1 MGNPHCPGRHKNP
14 ESAVFLSHL
23 LFCYRNTFM
32 VSIDGSGL
40 ALSDIV
46 KVARDKEQVV
56 LSENGRKAIETSR
69 QFLNIIVATDRPVY
83 GINTGFGIF
92 SDQRIPHD
100 ASATLSRN
108 LILSHAVGT
117 GTSLPE
123 EVVRAA
129 MLVRANTLAKGFS
142 GVRVEIVQTIL
153 DMLNSGVTPEIPSQG
168 SLGSS
173 GDLCPLSHMALVFTT
188 DEADRECDSG
198 QAIFQGKMMDGKTAM
213 EAAGLTRIVL
223 GPKEGLALNNGATFS
238 AAIAALA
245 IIDAEYYLDLA
256 DYALAMT
263 LEGVMGCSAA
273 FDIRLHMARGHPGQI
288 KVAEHV
294 RQITAGSTMLDNS
307 GRIQDAYS
315 LRCAP
320 QVMGAARDT
329 IAFVREVVQREV
341 NAATDN
347 PLIFSPAEVIS
358 GGNFHGEPVGMAMDY
373 LGIAM
378 SEVAA
383 ISERRIFRL
392 TDNKLNAGL
401 PPMLVDSGAA
411 AGLNSGLMM
420 PQYTAVALVLENQTL
435 AGPDSV
441 HSLPTSAEQE
451 DHNANSM
458 TAARHARQIL
468 ENTAHVLAI
477 ELYTAARALDLRL
490 REKKDLHLGGG
501 TQRVYRRLRDEVPY
515 QPGDAWW
522 GPEIQRVHALINQ
535 RAFVLLEH

>member
-1 MGNPHCPGRHKNP
+1 M
-14 ESAVFLSHL
+14 LQ
-23 LFCYRNTFM
+23 
-32 VSIDGSGL
+32 IDGSQL
-40 ALSDIV
+40 TLHDVVAVARHHEEVRLSDEGLQAV
-46 KVARDKEQVV
+46 QASHHR
-56 LSENGRKAIETSR
+56 LET
-69 QFLNIIVATDRPVY
+69 IVATDRPVY

-92 SDQRIPHD
+92 ADRRIPRT
-100 ASATLSRN
+100 ASAQLSRN

-117 GTSLPE
+117 GPALPD

-129 MLVRANTLAKGFS
+129 MLVRANTLSKGYS
-142 GVRVEIVQTIL
+142 GVRVEIVQTLL
-153 DMLNSGVTPEIPSQG
+153 DMLNQGITPVVPSQG

-173 GDLCPLSHMALVFTT
+173 GDLCPLSHLALVFTS
-188 DEADRECDSG
+188 DEADRDEDSG
-198 QAIFQGKMMDGKTAM
+198 QAYYQGQLMSGKQAM
-213 EAAGLTRIVL
+213 AKAGLQRIRL

-245 IIDAEYYLDLA
+245 VADAEYLLDVA
-256 DYALAMT
+256 DYGLSMT
-263 LEGVMGCSAA
+263 LEAVLGCLAA
-273 FDIRLHMARGHPGQI
+273 FDPRLHAIRGHPGQMR
-288 KVAEHV
+288 VAEHV
-294 RQITAGSTMLDNS
+294 REITNGSSLLEMAN
-307 GRIQDAYS
+307 RIQDAYS

-329 IAFVREVVQREV
+329 VEFVHGVIEREI

-347 PLIFSPAEVIS
+347 PLIFGPDEVLS

-392 TDNKLNAGL
+392 TDGRLNSDL
-401 PPMLVDSGAA
+401 PAMLVDNPKA
-411 AGLNSGLMM
+411 AGVNSGLMM
-420 PQYTAVALVLENQTL
+420 PQYTAASLVLENQTL

-441 HSLPTSAEQE
+441 RSLPTSAEQE

-468 ENTAHVLAI
+468 ENATHVLAI

-490 REKKDLHLGGG
+490 RDHPDARLGTG
-501 TQRVYRRLRDEVPY
+501 TDAVFRRLRQDVPY

-522 GPEIQRVHALINQ
+522 GPEIQRVHALIAEHAFGLLAEAKNQ
-535 RAFVLLEH
+535 EQA